1 MVQYLL
7 PSYLP
12 LESEMIS
19 LYNEYSSENWTTVIA
34 LLIASFCLF
43 LIFIALSIPK
53 KNGKLNKEI
62 QELRMRIDEVDSKIE
77 KVYKVVE
84 DKY

>member
-1 MVQYLL
+1 
-7 PSYLP
+7 
-12 LESEMIS
+12 MIS